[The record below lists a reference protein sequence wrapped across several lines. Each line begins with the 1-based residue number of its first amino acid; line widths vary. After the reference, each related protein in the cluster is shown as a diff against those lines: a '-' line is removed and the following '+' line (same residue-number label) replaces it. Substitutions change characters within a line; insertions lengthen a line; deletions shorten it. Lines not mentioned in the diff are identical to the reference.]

1 MKKLYNRKQKMML
14 AKNKKER
21 ILNPMD
27 INSKWYTKS
36 SINSTATFL
45 ATFSTHLYY
54 DKLVAYGNVYPSF
67 TGGTPIPRV
76 FVLFSLFI
84 KKLMV
89 CSKWLLHFEVSTLLE
104 FLYPVVM

>member
-67 TGGTPIPRV
+67 YWWDSYSPCFCPI
-76 FVLFSLFI
+76 FFI
-84 KKLMV
+84 YKKINGVQQMV
-89 CSKWLLHFEVSTLLE
+89 ATF
-104 FLYPVVM
+104 